1 MKPRSL
7 KGTLLAAVAGLV
19 ALSTL
24 LATLLASHR
33 YAQSLE
39 QTLAAQAEN
48 VGQALAAEAADLVL
62 VNDLV
67 GLRNMLE
74 RHRTA
79 HPFLSYLFIV
89 REGRVLASTFGVEM
103 PLDLL
108 TFNLPE
114 HFPSDQAVTQRI
126 VTETGDQHLDIALPI
141 FEGHAGILRLGV
153 SEEHLR
159 REVRDLWF
167 SIGLLALA
175 ILVPA
180 LAGGLMFLNRVTR
193 PFLALVQAVQE
204 YTPGKS
210 RLPIPVQG
218 QKEIAVLAEAF
229 NAMTER
235 IHGYTRRLE
244 EQTAELAQTQS
255 QLRASCEIV
264 RNVSALGT
272 MPEIA
277 AYLIRRTKDILQC
290 LEASLLVFSPGR
302 EMFFVLAAQGVRK
315 VTDPRVAAEA
325 ETLLQ
330 GMEPVFHTDSS
341 AFRPPMIPESLA
353 ELPGQSILPLY
364 HEDILCGAMIVGCVK
379 KCACQPQDLELVGL
393 VMSQATGTLRRAVQ
407 QEVETEQFQT
417 RQNSQSSFMGIIG
430 RDPKLTQIFRL
441 IEDVAATDATVLIQG
456 ESGTGKELAAR
467 AIHDLSPRKNSPF
480 VVINCSAYPAT
491 LLESELFG
499 HEKGAFTGA
508 LKQRPG
514 RFEQADGGTVFLD
527 EIGEISASAQVKLL
541 RVLQTQRFERVGGER
556 TVDVNVRIV
565 AATNKELLEE
575 VKAGRFREDLYYR
588 LDVIPIQL
596 PPLRERSND
605 VALLASHFLRRFSGE
620 QLKTITEFSP
630 KAMRLL
636 LDYSWPGNIRELENV
651 VEQATVL
658 AKSSVITPEELPAR
672 LRFIPGPSQS
682 AATTLEEQER
692 AVILQAL
699 ESCSW
704 NKKLAAERLGIGR
717 STLYAKMRRLGVV
730 APEEAQPSPR
740 R

>member
-19 ALSTL
+19 VLSTL

-48 VGQALAAEAADLVL
+48 VGRALAAEAADLVL

-79 HPFLSYLFIV
+79 HPSLSYLFIV
-89 REGRVLASTFGVEM
+89 RNGLVLASTFGGEM
-103 PLDLL
+103 PRDLL

-114 HFPSDQAVTQRI
+114 DFPSDGTVTQRI
-126 VTETGDQHLDIALPI
+126 VSEIGSHYLDMALPI

-159 REVRDLWF
+159 REIQNLWF
-167 SIGLLALA
+167 SIGLVALA
-175 ILVPA
+175 ILLPA
-180 LAGGLMFLNRVTR
+180 LLGGLLFLNRVTR
-193 PFLALVQAVQE
+193 PFLALVQAAQD
-204 YTPGKS
+204 YAPDKS
-210 RLPIPVQG
+210 RSPLPVQG
-218 QKEIAVLAEAF
+218 QQEIAVLAEAF

-235 IHGYTRRLE
+235 IHEYTHRLE
-244 EQTAELAQTQS
+244 AQTVELAQAQS
-255 QLRASCEIV
+255 QLRATCEIV

-277 AYLIRRTKDILQC
+277 DYLIRRTKDILQC

-302 EMFFVLAAQGVRK
+302 EMFFVLTAKDVRK

-330 GMEPVFHTDSS
+330 GMEPIFHPDSTV
-341 AFRPPMIPESLA
+341 FRPPMIPESLA

-379 KCACQPQDLELVGL
+379 ECACQPQDLELVGL
-393 VMSQATGTLRRAVQ
+393 VMSQAAGTLRRAVQ
-407 QEVETEQFQT
+407 QEVEAEQFQT
-417 RQNSQSSFMGIIG
+417 RQDTQSSFMGIIG
-430 RDPKLTQIFRL
+430 RNPKLTQIFRL

-467 AIHDLSPRKNSPF
+467 AIHDLSPRKDKPF

-514 RFEQADGGTVFLD
+514 RFEQAHGGTVFLD

-556 TVDVNVRIV
+556 TVAVDVRIV
-565 AATNKELLEE
+565 AATNKDLLEE

-605 VALLASHFLRRFSGE
+605 VALLASHFLRHFSEE

-672 LRFIPGPSQS
+672 LKFVPEPSQS

-692 AVILQAL
+692 TVILQAL

-704 NKKLAAERLGIGR
+704 NKKLAAQRLGIGR
-717 STLYAKMRRLGVV
+717 STLYAKMKRLGIAV
-730 APEEAQPSPR
+730 PEAT
-740 R
+740 